1 MFYSNR
7 LVMNLLDNLT
17 KEKIENK
24 VDMVFKD
31 IRNAKSPEEIVP
43 LLVELSEFIDRENLT
58 PEQLEELK
66 GMGTRAMA
74 KHSRMEMLNNIGA
87 VISIVTASMIAG
99 SAITIIYYLL
109 TTGID
114 SPAAILLTP
123 LALLPVYLLYYG
135 KTQKWFS
142 E

>member
-1 MFYSNR
+1 
-7 LVMNLLDNLT
+7 MNLLDNLT
-17 KEKIENK
+17 KEKIESK

-31 IRNAKSPEEIVP
+31 IRAARTPEEIVP

-66 GMGTRAMA
+66 GIGAKAMA
-74 KHSRMEMLNNIGA
+74 RQSRAEMLNNLGA
-87 VISIVTASMIAG
+87 VVSIATASMIAG
-99 SAITIIYYLL
+99 SAMTIMYYLY
-109 TTGID
+109 TMGTE
-114 SPAAILLTP
+114 SFAIFLLVP
-123 LALLPVYLLYYG
+123 LALLPVYLFYYG

>member
-17 KEKIENK
+17 KSKIESK

-31 IRNAKSPEEIVP
+31 LRRAKTPEEVVP

-58 PEQLEELK
+58 PEQLEELR
-66 GMGTRAMA
+66 GIGTRAIA
-74 KHSRMEMLNNIGA
+74 RHSRMELLNNLGA

-99 SAITIIYYLL
+99 SALTIMYYLYSMEVQSMAVVVL
-109 TTGID
+109 V
-114 SPAAILLTP
+114 P
-123 LALLPVYLLYYG
+123 LALLPIYLFYYG

-142 E
+142 

>member
-31 IRNAKSPEEIVP
+31 IRNAKTPEEIVP

-74 KHSRMEMLNNIGA
+74 KHSRMEMLNNI
-87 VISIVTASMIAG
+87 
-99 SAITIIYYLL
+99 
-109 TTGID
+109 D
-114 SPAAILLTP
+114 SPEVKIAMSEPSRAGLLMPNSSENENEDILMLVM
-123 LALLPVYLLYYG
+123 PVMLNR
-135 KTQKWFS
+135 
-142 E
+142 